1 MERKEADIRK
11 SLSWRKMLL
20 PLVLGLSAATY
31 LLFSSLGEERFF
43 KVNDDSGTHV
53 WVDSNSNGAVDSTLP
68 EEFVLDSN
76 GDYAFDSVQN
86 MILDIDWNSTVFF
99 FLFLALC
106 TVVLR
111 DLGYMYRIRVLT
123 DKYFSWK
130 ESFQVIMLWEFSS
143 ALTPSVVGGSGVA
156 VFIMNR
162 EGLSL
167 GKSTATM
174 FVTALM
180 DELFYII
187 MVPLVLLLAGST
199 DLFPEKVFEYGG
211 AYIKNM
217 FWFGY
222 GFLCLLTLVITL
234 SLFFFPLRFKKI
246 LIQIFSVRFLRRWIR
261 HVVQLGNDVIV
272 SSAELKKKKFNFWF
286 KAFGSTLVSW
296 TARFFTLNFVIMAFM
311 GNIDQLFVY
320 GRQLIMWV
328 YLLVSPTPGSAGIA
342 EIALAGFFGEIVI
355 SAQYVAL
362 VAIIWRL
369 LTYFPYLFIGAA
381 VLPKWLSRTS
391 LKQAKLKS
399 L

>member
-11 SLSWRKMLL
+11 SLSWRKMIL
-20 PLVLGLSAATY
+20 PLVLGLSAAMY
-31 LLFSSLGEERFF
+31 LLVSSLGEQRFF
-43 KVNDDSGTHV
+43 KVTQGDGEYEWQDSNNNGVVDTTV
-53 WVDSNSNGAVDSTLP
+53 PAEFVDSES
-68 EEFVLDSN
+68 
-76 GDYAFDSVQN
+76 GDYVFDSVQS
-86 MILDIDWNSTVFF
+86 MILQIDWNSSVFF
-99 FLFLALC
+99 CLFLALF
-106 TVVLR
+106 TVFLR
-111 DLGYMYRIRVLT
+111 DFGYMYRIRVLT
-123 DKYFSWK
+123 DKFFSWK
-130 ESFQVIMLWEFSS
+130 EAFQVIMLWEFSS

-156 VFIMNR
+156 IFIMNR

-199 DLFPEKVFEYGG
+199 SLFPDSVFGYEGV
-211 AYIKNM
+211 YITNV
-217 FWFGY
+217 FWLGY

-234 SLFFFPLRFKKI
+234 SLFFFPQGFKQI
-246 LIQIFSVRFLRRWIR
+246 LINIFSWKPLRRWIR
-261 HVVQLGNDVIV
+261 HVVRLGNDVII
-272 SSAELKKKKFNFWF
+272 SSAELKRKKFSFWF
-286 KAFGSTLVSW
+286 KAFSSTIISW
-296 TARFFTLNFVIMAFM
+296 TARFLTLNFVIMAFM

-328 YLLVSPTPGSAGIA
+328 YMLVSPTPGSAGIA
-342 EIALAGFFGEIVI
+342 EIALAGFFENIVI

-362 VAIIWRL
+362 VAIIWRF

-381 VLPKWLSRTS
+381 VLPKWLARTS

-399 L
+399 E

>member
-11 SLSWRKMLL
+11 SLSWRKMIL
-20 PLVLGLSAATY
+20 PLVLGLSAAMY
-31 LLFSSLGEERFF
+31 LLISSLGENRFF
-43 KVNDDSGTHV
+43 KVTPGEGDYE
-53 WVDSNSNGAVDSTLP
+53 WQDSNNNGVADTTVP
-68 EEFVLDSN
+68 AEFVVTES
-76 GDYAFDSVQN
+76 GDYVFDSVQS
-86 MILDIDWNSTVFF
+86 MILQIDWNSSVFF
-99 FLFLALC
+99 CLFLALF
-106 TVVLR
+106 TAFLR
-111 DLGYMYRIRVLT
+111 DFGYMYRIRVLT
-123 DKYFSWK
+123 DKFFSWK
-130 ESFQVIMLWEFSS
+130 EAFQVIMLWEFSS

-156 VFIMNR
+156 IFIMNR

-187 MVPLVLLLAGST
+187 MVPLVLLLAGGTS
-199 DLFPEKVFEYGG
+199 LFPDSVFGYEGV
-211 AYIKNM
+211 YITNV
-217 FWFGY
+217 FWLGY

-234 SLFFFPLRFKKI
+234 SLFFFPQGFKQI
-246 LIQIFSVRFLRRWIR
+246 LINIFSWKPLRRWIR
-261 HVVQLGNDVIV
+261 NVVRLGNDVII
-272 SSAELKKKKFNFWF
+272 SSEELKRKKFSFWF
-286 KAFGSTLVSW
+286 KAFSSTIISW
-296 TARFFTLNFVIMAFM
+296 TARFLTLNFVIMAFM

-328 YLLVSPTPGSAGIA
+328 YMLVSPTPGSAGIA
-342 EIALAGFFGEIVI
+342 EIALAGFFENIVI

-362 VAIIWRL
+362 VAIIWRF

-399 L
+399 E